1 VMRIAVPICD
11 GHVSPVLDT
20 AARLLVVRRHRGA
33 EVERR
38 EIALGAEPSTALV
51 ERIAEW
57 GVDVLLCAAV
67 SEPLRR
73 ALERQ
78 GVRVEMHLCGEAE
91 GLLAAYRGAHWRRAK
106 FRMPGCWRRAGAGR
120 VCVCQCRNQTR
131 RRHGRP
137 KSHSE
142 QT

>member
-1 VMRIAVPICD
+1 MRIAVPICD

-38 EIALGAEPSTALV
+38 EIPLGPDPQTTLV
-51 ERIAEW
+51 EQVAEL

-73 ALERQ
+73 ALENQ

-91 GLLAAYRGAHWRRAK
+91 GLLAAYRGAHWQRAK
-106 FRMPGCWRRAGAGR
+106 FRMPGCWRHAGAGR
-120 VCVCQCRNQTR
+120 ICVCQCRKQTR
-131 RRHGRP
+131 RREGRRDKYTS
-137 KSHSE
+137 KS
-142 QT
+142 